1 LQPGWPHWQEI
12 SVLPDNP
19 SQWALQYFE
28 PGAAEQLQTGF
39 AHLEA
44 LAMNIVLASG
54 IPTPW
59 HGLFEYDAGRW
70 TRVACAAPDAL
81 L

>member
-1 LQPGWPHWQEI
+1 LQPEWPHWQEI
-12 SVLPDNP
+12 SVLPDSP

-44 LAMNIVLASG
+44 LAMNLVLALEKSHAVAWSVRVRCRAVAKG
-54 IPTPW
+54 GVRPW
-59 HGLFEYDAGRW
+59 
-70 TRVACAAPDAL
+70 
-81 L
+81 